1 MSGNPKKE
9 DETQPIG
16 IDFNDFGNQNISSN
30 ENVNSSED
38 DPIIKEISVPHP
50 KIKKI
55 LQNRMNSLK
64 QLSNTWIKGDIRQTI
79 RELSLIKDQGVSCD
93 FFNSAFMQ
101 NSYNKDYLT
110 LEESVELI
118 PLVITLVQSKYESN
132 FRCGVKMVCMLFDM
146 YSDSIRSSKRSQ
158 KIEPKTMENYTK
170 FIQFFDT
177 IPKIETIVKRDLN
190 KDKNLK
196 ALLGEMKVFVEDCMR
211 FR

>member
-1 MSGNPKKE
+1 MSDNPKKE

-16 IDFNDFGNQNISSN
+16 IDFNDFGNQNNSSN

-118 PLVITLVQSKYESN
+118 PLVITLVESKYESN

-146 YSDSIRSSKRSQ
+146 YSDSIRAIKRSQ
-158 KIEPKTMENYTK
+158 KIEVKTMENYT
-170 FIQFFDT
+170 
-177 IPKIETIVKRDLN
+177 
-190 KDKNLK
+190 
-196 ALLGEMKVFVEDCMR
+196 
-211 FR
+211 

>member
-9 DETQPIG
+9 DETQAIG
-16 IDFNDFGNQNISSN
+16 IDFNDFGNQNNSSN

-110 LEESVELI
+110 L
-118 PLVITLVQSKYESN
+118 
-132 FRCGVKMVCMLFDM
+132 
-146 YSDSIRSSKRSQ
+146 
-158 KIEPKTMENYTK
+158 
-170 FIQFFDT
+170 
-177 IPKIETIVKRDLN
+177 
-190 KDKNLK
+190 
-196 ALLGEMKVFVEDCMR
+196 
-211 FR
+211 

>member
-16 IDFNDFGNQNISSN
+16 IDFNDFGNQNNSSN

-79 RELSLIKDQGVSCD
+79 RELSLIKDQSVSCD
-93 FFNSAFMQ
+93 FFNSAFM
-101 NSYNKDYLT
+101 
-110 LEESVELI
+110 
-118 PLVITLVQSKYESN
+118 
-132 FRCGVKMVCMLFDM
+132 
-146 YSDSIRSSKRSQ
+146 
-158 KIEPKTMENYTK
+158 
-170 FIQFFDT
+170 
-177 IPKIETIVKRDLN
+177 
-190 KDKNLK
+190 
-196 ALLGEMKVFVEDCMR
+196 
-211 FR
+211 